1 MRVVIYARGN
11 AEEIRLQ
18 TDQCC
23 RQALANGWEIAALAQ
38 DQPDTWKGWDS
49 AHVVIHEGRADR
61 VLMTTRQF
69 IPRRAVDSIT
79 RDVRPGVQQRT
90 TIIRQSEAEDPGPP
104 AADHP

>member
-1 MRVVIYARGN
+1 MRVVIYARGT

-18 TDQCC
+18 TEQCY
-23 RQALANGWEIAALAQ
+23 RQVVANGWEIAALAQ

-49 AHVVIHEGRADR
+49 AHAVIHEGRADR

-79 RDVRPGVQQRT
+79 RDVRPEQRT
-90 TIIRQSEAEDPGPP
+90 TIIRQTEAGDSEPP